1 MVDMTADAL
10 SKICKEL
17 KLYRTPELND
27 KLYLHY
33 HGFQCIEGLDAWIGL
48 RALWLEGNGFTTNP
62 AGGLLIDYGGSNN
75 AQITCIA
82 NSFENVSAA
91 AAAFSPSS
99 EA

>member
-1 MVDMTADAL
+1 M
-10 SKICKEL
+10 
-17 KLYRTPELND
+17 
-27 KLYLHY
+27 
-33 HGFQCIEGLDAWIGL
+33 GLMGV
-48 RALWLEGNGFTTNP
+48 LEGNGFTTNP

-99 EA
+99 EV